1 MLTHN
6 DVHRQ
11 FAEFFNVD
19 ILKPYAYLVSK
30 KLSEGHI
37 CVPVDDINLEDL
49 PEPYRK
55 LIIDKKELNEEDL
68 IANADGKKQPFIL
81 HNARLYLQRY
91 FNYETIILNR
101 IHQFLQTEESVKTER
116 SLQLIKHKKFITE
129 LFKNKDEINSENKI
143 TEWQAVAGISAAL
156 NNFTII
162 TGGPGTGKTTTVAKI
177 LAILFTLNPNLKVAL
192 GAPTGKAASRM
203 AESLKEAKLNVAETI
218 MAKFQSLEPFTIQR
232 LLKFNYDS
240 PYFKHNKY
248 NPLNYD
254 VVIIDESSMLDV
266 ALFAKLMDA
275 TGPKTR
281 LILLGDK
288 DQLASVEAGS
298 LFGDLCQAQERLN
311 LFSNESAVFINA
323 FISKSDSQIPG
334 ENISKESDHPLF
346 QHIVELRHSHRYSGE
361 KGIGKFSKAII
372 QNNVEVIKSFMQNND
387 DQVWIDKDYSEKIFQ
402 NFITDYEEFIN
413 EKNIKQALKKINKV
427 RVLCAVREGEQG
439 LRSINQKIEKY
450 LSQRKLIKI
459 TGAFYE
465 NRPIIITHNYY
476 DLNLFNGDVGIIRPD
491 ENENGI
497 LKAWFEDNEG
507 NLKSYSPAYLNQC
520 ETVFAMTIH
529 KSQGSEFDKI
539 MVILPDSVN
548 IPILTRELLYTA
560 VTRAKSKVFIQG
572 SEQVIMQSAKAFV
585 KRSSGIKDRFL
596 EKK

>member
-55 LIIDKKELNEEDL
+55 LIIDKKELNEEAL

-81 HNARLYLQRY
+81 HNARVYLQRY

-116 SLQLIKHKKFITE
+116 SLHLVKNKKFITE
-129 LFKNKDEINSENKI
+129 LFKNKDEFNSENKI

-232 LLKFNYDS
+232 LLKYNYDS
-240 PYFKHNKY
+240 PYFKYNKY

-298 LFGDLCQAQERLN
+298 LFGDLCQAQEKLN

-387 DQVWIDKDYSEKIFQ
+387 EQVWIDKNYSEKIFQ
-402 NFITDYEEFIN
+402 NFITGYEEFIN

-459 TGAFYE
+459 TGVFYE

-585 KRSSGIKDRFL
+585 KRASGIKDRFL